1 MNQKPVTLASIITAT
16 IASLCCIGPLVAA
29 VAGVGTFTAAW
40 AFEAARPYFLALTGL
55 LLASAFYL
63 RFRSMRPAAC
73 SAGLCQPS
81 SWLSRYGLW
90 LVTVSVIVLAAF
102 PYYSGFAWDLLGSK
116 RTNSSLV
123 AAVPFKTIKFEI
135 EGMVCGGC
143 AVVVQSALSQL
154 PGVQRA
160 AVTLED
166 RSAVVDFDPS
176 RLSSNEIR
184 RAVETA
190 GFKPKL

>member
-1 MNQKPVTLASIITAT
+1 MNGKPLTFTSIITAA
-16 IASLCCIGPLVAA
+16 IASLCCIGPLLAA
-29 VAGVGTFTAAW
+29 VAGVGAFTAAS
-40 AFEAARPYFLALTGL
+40 AFEAARPYFLVLTGL
-55 LLASAFYL
+55 LLGGAFYL
-63 RFRSMRPAAC
+63 RFRSTRTGEC
-73 SAGLCQPS
+73 STGLCPPS

-90 LVTVSVIVLAAF
+90 VATASVIVLAAF

-116 RTNSSLV
+116 GADASQ
-123 AAVPFKTIKFEI
+123 AAAAPVKTVQFEI

-143 AVVVQSALSQL
+143 AAAVQSALNQL

-176 RLSSNEIR
+176 RLSSDEIR